1 MENNSDESPHYWLTM
16 LLQSEEPDCYLNEAI
31 SAFNGSSS
39 DPGTVLSSMA
49 TKKSID
55 SEKNRRN
62 KLKERLHA
70 LRSAVPKITKMDKE
84 SIIKD
89 AIDYIQKLQEEE
101 RKIQAEISDLESAG
115 TSSNSK
121 IIGLDHQEETFYSNP
136 KKIRTE
142 NLHDFGGSSSSPIEV
157 LELRIT
163 NMGEKNVVISLTC
176 SKRTDT
182 IVKLHEMF
190 ESLNLKII
198 TVNITAFTDRVLK
211 TVFIEADTEEK
222 DVLKKKIERAIA
234 ALNGPH
240 SPNVTYSY

>member
-1 MENNSDESPHYWLTM
+1 M
-16 LLQSEEPDCYLNEAI
+16 LLQSEEPDCYLNEEF
-31 SAFNGSSS
+31 SAFSGSSS
-39 DPGTVLSSMA
+39 DHGTVLSSMA
-49 TKKSID
+49 TKKSTD

-62 KLKERLHA
+62 KLNERLRA

-115 TSSNSK
+115 TSSNGK
-121 IIGLDHQEETFYSNP
+121 IIGFDHQDETFYSNQ
-136 KKIRTE
+136 KKIRSE
-142 NLHDFGGSSSSPIEV
+142 NLHDSGGSSSSPIEV
-157 LELRIT
+157 LELRVT
-163 NMGEKNVVISLTC
+163 NMDEKNVVISLTC

-198 TVNITAFTDRVLK
+198 TVNITVFTDRVLK
-211 TVFIEADTEEK
+211 TVFIEAGTEEE
-222 DVLKKKIERAIA
+222 DVLKKKIETAIA

-240 SPNVTYSY
+240 NPNVTYPY